1 MITDKPYICTLKNPI
16 NLHRHRNIK
25 ENPVTREKIIIESA
39 NFHLSELVVFFHN
52 VPTTKMLFAIVR
64 EVDSPILMFK
74 SEDYEKWIE
83 RGASVQD
90 AEHRFEEALG
100 EHAEVFLQAHMPRTL
115 DSDPNGPGTILS
127 GMLEAVG
134 IKSAPNC
141 SCKQRA
147 VRMNTMGNDWC
158 EENMSE
164 ILDWLSEEAKKRR
177 LPFIKTAA
185 KLIVQRAIK
194 KSRRLIKKYG

>member
-1 MITDKPYICTLKNPI
+1 MITDKPYICKLKNPI
-16 NLHRHRNIK
+16 NLHRYRNIK
-25 ENPVTREKIIIESA
+25 ENPVTREKIIIEPA
-39 NFHLSELVVFFHN
+39 NYNLSELAVFFHN

-83 RGASVQD
+83 RGSSLQD
-90 AEHRFEEALG
+90 AQNRFEEALG

-147 VRMNTMGNDWC
+147 VRMNAMGNDWC